1 MHSTPGGG
9 AMITASRYGTDVVI
23 PAVAGAMQ
31 STSGAGAANTAC
43 AVAVYSTAGP
53 NAAVTAGAGAMYFTI
68 GVDAATRVGDGA
80 TGAGA
85 AVPPVAPCCEA
96 RDDCHAQK

>member
-1 MHSTPGGG
+1 M
-9 AMITASRYGTDVVI
+9 I
-23 PAVAGAMQ
+23 PARAGAMQ

-53 NAAVTAGAGAMYFTI
+53 NAAVTAGAGTVYSTTC
-68 GVDAATRVGDGA
+68 VDAGTRVGDGA

-85 AVPPVAPCCEA
+85 AVPPVAPSCEA